1 MSIHPS
7 SPVSRPLPTPPEA
20 LLSILQQIGVAYQI
34 YRHDPI
40 FRVQDGVHL
49 KKDIPGLHCRN
60 LFLCDKKKKMFLLV
74 VPNDTAVDLK
84 SLPPVIHSDRLSFGS
99 PERLWT
105 YLGIYPGAV
114 CPFTVINDKNHEVQ
128 VLLDARMMQEPLV
141 CYHPLDNAQ
150 TIALTPDDL
159 LRFFAHT
166 GHAPKILDLS
176 AIGSTT

>member
-1 MSIHPS
+1 MSIQPS
-7 SPVSRPLPTPPEA
+7 IPVQRPLPTTPEA
-20 LLSILQQIGVAYQI
+20 LLTILQQIGVGYQI
-34 YRHDPI
+34 YRHKPI
-40 FRVQDGVHL
+40 FRVQDGLHL

-60 LFLCDKKKKMFLLV
+60 LFLCDRKKKMFLLV

-84 SLPPVIHSDRLSFGS
+84 GLPPLIGSDRLSFGS
-99 PERLWT
+99 SERLWT

-128 VLLDARMMQEPLV
+128 VILDATMMQAPIV
-141 CYHPLDNAQ
+141 CYHPLGNAQ
-150 TIALTPDDL
+150 TIAVTPDHL

-176 AIGSTT
+176 AVVST